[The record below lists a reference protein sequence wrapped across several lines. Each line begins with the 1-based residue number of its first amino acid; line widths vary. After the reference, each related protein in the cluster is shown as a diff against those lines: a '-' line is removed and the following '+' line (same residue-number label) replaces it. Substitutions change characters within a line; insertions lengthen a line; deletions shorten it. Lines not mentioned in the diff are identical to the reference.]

1 MCLQEVE
8 CPFLRIRDGTR
19 RLLPTFIKS
28 SQSCYSQI
36 SNGGDRNDGNLNSC
50 CFKVF
55 KVVGSI
61 GSHTLAGLAGEF
73 ITQLLD
79 WYLCLLFSCPY
90 LSWSSCCAVGINVS
104 WCNRYSPALLDKV
117 HGIGTNQLTKGLK
130 WKKYELWNREHT
142 ISERVTI
149 CGLLLTR
156 RGSFQS
162 VSIIGADKSGWM
174 HMHAIRPLWSW

>member
-79 WYLCLLFSCPY
+79 
-90 LSWSSCCAVGINVS
+90 
-104 WCNRYSPALLDKV
+104 
-117 HGIGTNQLTKGLK
+117 
-130 WKKYELWNREHT
+130 
-142 ISERVTI
+142 
-149 CGLLLTR
+149 
-156 RGSFQS
+156 
-162 VSIIGADKSGWM
+162 
-174 HMHAIRPLWSW
+174 